1 MCSLVAWDVRS
12 CSFPLAG
19 FLSITTEALFVASA
33 IRVYD
38 TIMNRE
44 RDTHYAPSTVDI
56 AATSKKCSFPGVI
69 TIQPDV
75 GTNMECWRFYEMFN
89 SLCGLSDV
97 SVGGSATGLFSG
109 RDDNL
114 VKVILYPAL
123 RCSRPACTGYL
134 FIR

>member
-69 TIQPDV
+69 TIQPDI
-75 GTNMECWRFYEMFN
+75 GTDLVE
-89 SLCGLSDV
+89 SLILSHIHLSGTMLSVRTV
-97 SVGGSATGLFSG
+97 S
-109 RDDNL
+109 
-114 VKVILYPAL
+114 
-123 RCSRPACTGYL
+123 
-134 FIR
+134 